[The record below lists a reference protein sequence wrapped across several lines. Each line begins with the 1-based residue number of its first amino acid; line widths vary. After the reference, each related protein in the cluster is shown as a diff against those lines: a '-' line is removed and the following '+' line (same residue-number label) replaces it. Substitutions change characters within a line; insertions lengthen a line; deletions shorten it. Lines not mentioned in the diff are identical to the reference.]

1 MRQKIFRLL
10 APTLFVVN
18 AGIVVAVWFSGSAP
32 LFIDGTVGGFLIA
45 LGTLA
50 GLLGFYFVLW
60 QLLLIGRVGWIERA
74 WGHDRLS
81 RAHHISGLLAVVII
95 GIHPVLLT
103 LGYSEAAQTTLA
115 GQFLLF
121 LTEYDDILT
130 AFIAYLMFL
139 GIIGITLTI
148 IRKRLRYEVW
158 YFIHILLY
166 LAIILAFDHQITT
179 GHDFGRVWFVWYW
192 QALFYGTL
200 ITVAWY
206 RLARPI
212 IDYFR
217 YGFRVEQIQSE
228 NHNVTSVIIGGRG
241 LQRLHAR
248 AGQFVIVRFFTRG
261 LWWEAHPFS
270 LSEMPDGKRLRLTI
284 KSLGDFTAK
293 TPKIPIGTKVCIEGP
308 LGRFTADRATLDRI
322 VLIAGGIGITPLRS
336 LFEQFV
342 KEGKMVDLVYA
353 ASSEG
358 DFALRSELEEIARAG
373 GTLRLMPEDRVGR
386 LTSELLRQAV
396 PDITTRYI
404 YLCGPPAMMKTVRHE
419 MAILGVPR
427 RCVLYERFALG

>member
-1 MRQKIFRLL
+1 MYPKILRAV

-18 AGIVVAVWFSGSAP
+18 AGIIVAVWLTGSAA
-32 LFIDGTVGGFLIA
+32 LFIDGTVSGLLIA

-74 WGHDRLS
+74 WGHDKLS
-81 RAHHISGLLAVVII
+81 QAHHVLGLLAIVVI
-95 GIHPVLLT
+95 GAHPVLLI
-103 LGYSEAAQTTLA
+103 LGYSEVAQTTLVS
-115 GQFLLF
+115 QFLLF
-121 LTEYDDILT
+121 LTGYNDVLK
-130 AFIAYLMFL
+130 AFIGYVMFL

-148 IRKRLRYEVW
+148 VRKRLRYEAW
-158 YFIHILLY
+158 YFVHIWLY
-166 LAIILAFDHQITT
+166 LAIVLAFGHQLTN

-200 ITVAWY
+200 TTVAWY
-206 RLARPI
+206 RVARPI
-212 IDYFR
+212 IDFFR
-217 YGFRVEQIQSE
+217 YGFRVEHIQSE
-228 NHNVTSVIIGGRG
+228 SPNVASVIISGRG
-241 LQRLHAR
+241 LQRLHAQ
-248 AGQFVIVRFFTRG
+248 AGQFMIVRFLTRG

-270 LSEMPDGKRLRLTI
+270 LSEMPDGKRLRLTV
-284 KSLGDFTAK
+284 KAVGDFTAK
-293 TPKIPIGTKVCIEGP
+293 IPKIPIGTRIFIEGP

-342 KEGKMVDLVYA
+342 KEGRTVDLVYA
-353 ASSEG
+353 ARSEQ

-373 GTLRLMPEDRVGR
+373 GTLRLMPENRVGR

-396 PDITTRYI
+396 PDITARYV

-419 MAILGVPR
+419 MATLGIPE